1 MLVTERAGSVR
12 YIDEKGKLSPDP
24 VAILSSVKEEGEGGL
39 MGIALHPMFSLN
51 NYVYLYYTYSTS
63 GNNTLNR
70 VVRMTFKDKK
80 LSDEK
85 IIIDAIPGALFHNGG
100 RIKFGPDKDL
110 YVATGDAQEPS
121 LAQDTNSLA
130 GKILRSTDDG
140 KPALGNPFNNLVY
153 SYGHRNVQGLAW
165 DSNGQLWATEHGRSG
180 IQSGLDEV
188 NKVEPGKNYGWPV
201 IQGDEKRDGMETA
214 VLNSGATT
222 WAPAGAVFMGDSLF
236 FAGLRGKTL
245 YEATIRGQDI
255 QLKEYFS
262 DEFGRLRDV
271 VIGPD
276 GMLYITTSNLDGRGS
291 PTEQDD
297 RVIRINTA
305 KL

>member
-1 MLVTERAGSVR
+1 M
-12 YIDEKGKLSPDP
+12 
-24 VAILSSVKEEGEGGL
+24 
-39 MGIALHPMFSLN
+39 
-51 NYVYLYYTYSTS
+51 
-63 GNNTLNR
+63 
-70 VVRMTFKDKK
+70 
-80 LSDEK
+80 SDEK

-188 NKVEPGKNYGWPV
+188 NKVEPGKRSPPIAIPSYTPSVAREIILNNSFSIPP
-201 IQGDEKRDGMETA
+201 DLET
-214 VLNSGATT
+214 N
-222 WAPAGAVFMGDSLF
+222 P
-236 FAGLRGKTL
+236 TL
-245 YEATIRGQDI
+245 PG
-255 QLKEYFS
+255 
-262 DEFGRLRDV
+262 
-271 VIGPD
+271 
-276 GMLYITTSNLDGRGS
+276 
-291 PTEQDD
+291 
-297 RVIRINTA
+297 
-305 KL
+305 